1 MLHLKHHPNTLKS
14 NVFLSAFKMWVAFTA
29 EFCPHKNGWTP
40 WCDWNIMYAET
51 HIHTQVHVTSTNL
64 CTITLQNSS
73 TENRTHQGGMLGTS
87 SSLSKYEA
95 SPGTKME
102 GASEQTSSVIIFVL
116 RSWRFCYLPSL
127 VTTCSILRILGE
139 VDFGGPACM
148 CGVLGSLLSFCW
160 TSEWVVCSKS
170 GDWKHYT
177 FIHTTCTQRETGN
190 NTNAR
195 QQRVEQAE
203 AFFQMCHINLV
214 DPQHEAGAPPS
225 PRQQSPKN
233 N

>member
-1 MLHLKHHPNTLKS
+1 
-14 NVFLSAFKMWVAFTA
+14 
-29 EFCPHKNGWTP
+29 
-40 WCDWNIMYAET
+40 
-51 HIHTQVHVTSTNL
+51 
-64 CTITLQNSS
+64 
-73 TENRTHQGGMLGTS
+73 MLGTS
-87 SSLSKYEA
+87 SSLSKFEA

-102 GASEQTSSVIIFVL
+102 GASEQTSWVIIFVL

-160 TSEWVVCSKS
+160 SSEWVVCSKS

-177 FIHTTCTQRETGN
+177 FIHTTCSQRETGN

-203 AFFQMCHINLV
+203 PLFQMCHINLV
-214 DPQHEAGAPPS
+214 DPQHEAVAPPHHGKRAQRTIKFN
-225 PRQQSPKN
+225 PHARK
-233 N
+233 